1 MKFWQWLPVQYWW
14 LPVAW
19 LHPGPRSWWIS
30 ECPGKSCKVNLPE
43 PQQHCCIYVVSC
55 RIKLPT
61 PFISFVNF
69 SSKHESWVSKPGSK
83 FICNSTWPHSPVFPG
98 NRGLTSSWILLL
110 PSFGASVLFFG
121 WVSRSIEKQHFFS
134 TAMSTKSA
142 VSYLLRVQRTRTK
155 QPQARSGSA
164 YIVLASS
171 PDRTRVRIWSCWVCF
186 QKCTQKVL
194 TKFVIC
200 VRKVLKQFQSSEKL
214 CNAHSCSVQSFY
226 QHKVT
231 EATFQPTMTSTFML
245 PSKEISWTVNMRIE

>member
-19 LHPGPRSWWIS
+19 LHPGPRPWWIS

-43 PQQHCCIYVVSC
+43 PQQHCCIYVMSC

-61 PFISFVNF
+61 PFISLIFVNF

-142 VSYLLRVQRTRTK
+142 VSYLLRVQRTRTNSATSK
-155 QPQARSGSA
+155 KRIGVHSLSIVPRPHPRTDFGATGCVFRNAPKKCLQNLRFVLGKYYNSFRVLRSYVMHTA
-164 YIVLASS
+164 TLSS
-171 PDRTRVRIWSCWVCF
+171 HFINTKW
-186 QKCTQKVL
+186 QKLLSNRQWHL
-194 TKFVIC
+194 
-200 VRKVLKQFQSSEKL
+200 
-214 CNAHSCSVQSFY
+214 HSCYLAKKSL
-226 QHKVT
+226 
-231 EATFQPTMTSTFML
+231 EL
-245 PSKEISWTVNMRIE
+245 